1 MPSLARLTGE
11 HDMFI
16 RHTHLLPVQ
25 HAALNPTFV
34 EIVFRNSTDC
44 IATGECKMG
53 ATSSKINNPGSLLQ
67 HQQYNVRVLA
77 AVSASLSITAAIVTF
92 YWFCMM
98 KRSFR
103 RSLVMLLISGDLLK
117 SAWFFI
123 FVMVTF
129 AEGPIQTQSKFCQ
142 VSGFM
147 LQTGVESCDAA
158 ILLMSVHLAIQIFRP
173 ADDYFGEDGL
183 YRYRYAVYTLWAC
196 VPAVSASLAFVRPHA
211 AYVAQGAFCSLPI
224 RPFWYRLALSWV
236 PRYIMWFFVMGVAVS
251 IYYHVGYEFRVFA
264 EEEERS
270 SSKNSSK
277 GVDTQQPLALETL
290 RAKNNASTQ
299 LDGPSPA
306 WSNLMPSVSTLEAL
320 SEPRRPSAASLPAF
334 GARRVSIAQR
344 RASLHVS
351 PFDGV
356 SATHFAPPEPVS
368 QLRRPSLA
376 TISTIMTADPA
387 LDGPRSPV
395 LPSINESFDTLQ
407 PIVLPSH
414 AVTTTA
420 DLRRRAIQRQLRLL
434 FIYPCVYMLFWIMP
448 FIYHCMN
455 YTDYYA
461 QHPVYIVA
469 ALSTF
474 CQTFI
479 GFADCAT
486 FAWREKPWRHIPGSD
501 GSFWGSFRWWAFSDQ
516 DWVSN
521 PLSPTASRAGA
532 AVAGSPG
539 PGFLQR
545 SDVRSPPTMSPRNSS
560 SLVRPRAAHRRTAS
574 GGSSDWKARA
584 AERAWERLALERVEA
599 ERRMADVGD
608 AGFEDARRSVESRRS
623 KDWWDR
629 RLSED
634 VLSANERRA
643 RGGL

>member
-103 RSLVMLLISGDLLK
+103 RRL
-117 SAWFFI
+117 
-123 FVMVTF
+123 
-129 AEGPIQTQSKFCQ
+129 

-147 LQTGVESCDAA
+147 LQTGVESCDMPSYSLGFERERTYRPISSNFKTQISADVVTDAA

-306 WSNLMPSVSTLEAL
+306 WSNLMPSVSTLQAL

-532 AVAGSPG
+532 AVEGLGS
-539 PGFLQR
+539 FQQ
-545 SDVRSPPTMSPRNSS
+545 SVVRSPPTMSPRNSS

-574 GGSSDWKARA
+574 GGSSDRKARA